1 MTSLLAI
8 HRLQRC
14 CMQDE
19 AMIERDADPAQ
30 TRSLTTSSE
39 AAYRQPPPL
48 HREPAPHRRR

>member
-30 TRSLTTSSE
+30 TQGLTTSTK
-39 AAYRQPPPL
+39 AVYRQPPPL